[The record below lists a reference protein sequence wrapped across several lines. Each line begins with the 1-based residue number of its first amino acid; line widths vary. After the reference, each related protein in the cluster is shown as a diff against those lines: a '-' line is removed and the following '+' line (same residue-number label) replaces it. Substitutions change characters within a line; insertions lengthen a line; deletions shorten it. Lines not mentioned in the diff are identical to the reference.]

1 MKNKIITYSRQS
13 IDRSDIEAV
22 TKVLK
27 SNYLTSGPIVK
38 KFESKVSSIT
48 KSKYAVSA
56 NSATSSLHLAC
67 LALGIK
73 KNDLVWVPSISF
85 VATANCAAYC
95 GAKIE
100 FLDIDLN
107 TFNLNLL
114 NLENK
119 LQAAKKKKKI
129 PKLLLVVHMAGT
141 PLDMTKI
148 KYLSLKYNF
157 KVVEDASHALGSYYK
172 KGEPVGNSKYS
183 DISIFSFHPVK
194 IATTCEGG
202 ISTTNSRYLYERMK
216 LYREHG
222 IERNKKLFK
231 KKNNF
236 PLYYE
241 QFKLGYN
248 YRLSEIHASL
258 GLSQIKRVKKFVRV
272 RNEIKKFYKKKL
284 ANLPIK
290 FQSVLKNS
298 LSSNHLIIIL
308 VPKNLRNKLFS
319 YLKDNMIFTNI
330 HYIPIFYHPFYS
342 KKKYYRNNKNS
353 VEYYDRALSLPGYY
367 ELKLEDQKKIINLL
381 KNFFYK
387 FNFNSK

>member
-1 MKNKIITYSRQS
+1 MKKKKLTYSRQS
-13 IDRSDIEAV
+13 VDQSDIRSV

-38 KFESKVSSIT
+38 KFELKVSLIT
-48 KSKYAVSA
+48 KSKYAVSS
-56 NSATSSLHLAC
+56 NSATSSLHIAC

-73 KNDLVWVPSISF
+73 KNDIVWVPSISF

-107 TFNLNLL
+107 SFNINIF

-119 LQAAKKKKKI
+119 LKEAKKKKKI
-129 PKLLLVVHMAGT
+129 PKLILVVHMAGT
-141 PLDMTKI
+141 PIDMKKI

-157 KVVEDASHALGSYYK
+157 KIIEDASHALGSYYK
-172 KGEPVGNSKYS
+172 NGEPVGNSKYS
-183 DISIFSFHPVK
+183 DISVFSFHPVK

-202 ISTTNSRYLYERMK
+202 ISTTNSSHLYNRMK

-222 IERNKKLFK
+222 IERNKKFFYN
-231 KKNNF
+231 KNNF

-241 QFKLGYN
+241 QSKLGYN
-248 YRLSEIHASL
+248 YRLSEIHAAL
-258 GLSQIKRVKKFVRV
+258 GLSQIKRIKKFVKA
-272 RNEIKKFYKKKL
+272 RNKIKKFYKKNL
-284 ANLPIK
+284 ENLPIK
-290 FQSVLKNS
+290 FQTVLKDS

-319 YLKDNMIFTNI
+319 YLRRNMIFTNI
-330 HYIPIFYHPFYS
+330 HYIPIFYHPFYF
-342 KKKYYRNNKNS
+342 KKKFYLVNQNAI
-353 VEYYDRALSLPGYY
+353 EYYNRALSIPCYY
-367 ELKLEDQKKIINLL
+367 ELKISDQKKIVNLL
-381 KNFFYK
+381 KTFFYK
-387 FNFNSK
+387 LNFISK